1 MRAAQG
7 RLHARMSVGFGPEA
21 RTGLGYWDARNRLL
35 QRERPL
41 VRGPKVVSRGVGVG
55 FGDQL
60 GAPMWPKA
68 DSHTRRFPERR
79 HPYLDREYKRGSKLI
94 NVRTFLTSG

>member
-1 MRAAQG
+1 MYILFIYRVAQAVVLNV
-7 RLHARMSVGFGPEA
+7 RPHAPVECVQPKAGCTHACQLDSAPEA

-55 FGDQL
+55 FGDQP
-60 GAPMWPKA
+60 GAPM
-68 DSHTRRFPERR
+68 
-79 HPYLDREYKRGSKLI
+79 
-94 NVRTFLTSG
+94 